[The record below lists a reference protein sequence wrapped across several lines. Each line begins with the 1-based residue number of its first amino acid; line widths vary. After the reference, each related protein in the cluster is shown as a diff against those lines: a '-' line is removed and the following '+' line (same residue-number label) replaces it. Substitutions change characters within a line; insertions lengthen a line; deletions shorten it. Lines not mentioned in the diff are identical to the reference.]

1 MKIDTTQIPNFDALP
16 DDAKTAILGMEFA
29 DAPDMSR
36 FVEKSVFDK
45 KASEASE
52 LSKQLKAKMT
62 DDEKSAAERD
72 AKWAEMEAKLAELEK
87 EKLVSTYKAS
97 YLALGY
103 DDALATETAKA
114 MAEGNTAKVFE
125 NQKKAAEAAEKRI
138 KAELMKNN
146 PHPGGAGG
154 GSEAEKSEADK
165 IAERIANERAGADAK
180 SKDILSKF
188 IK

>member
-16 DDAKTAILGMEFA
+16 DDAKNAILGMEFA
-29 DAPDMSR
+29 DAPDMSK

-72 AKWAEMEAKLAELEK
+72 AKWAEMEAKLAALEK
-87 EKLVSTYKAS
+87 EKLESTYKAS

-114 MAEGNTAKVFE
+114 MAAGNTEKVFE
-125 NQKKAAEAAEKRI
+125 NQKKAAEAAEKRL
-138 KAELMKNN
+138 KAELLKGTPRPDN
-146 PHPGGAGG
+146 AGG
-154 GSEAEKSEADK
+154 NDNTEPDNVK
-165 IAERIANERAGADAK
+165 RAKELGRRGLTPRK
-180 SKDILSKF
+180 TPTIF
-188 IK
+188 

>member
-1 MKIDTTQIPNFDALP
+1 MKIDTTQIPNFDTLP
-16 DDAKTAILGMEFA
+16 DEAKAAILGMEFA
-29 DAPDMSR
+29 DTPDMSK

-72 AKWAEMEAKLAELEK
+72 AKWAEMEAKVAQLEQ
-87 EKLVSTYKAS
+87 EKLESTYKAS

-114 MAEGNTAKVFE
+114 MAAGDTAKVFE
-125 NQKKAAEAAEKRI
+125 NQRKAAEAAEKKLR
-138 KAELMKNN
+138 AELMKNN

-154 GSEAEKSEADK
+154 GDTKTEDPGVELARRLGKAKADSQK
-165 IAERIANERAGADAK
+165 DSN
-180 SKDILSKF
+180 DILKNYL
-188 IK
+188 

>member
-16 DDAKTAILGMEFA
+16 DDTKNAILGMEFA
-29 DAPDMSR
+29 DAPDMSK

-52 LSKQLKAKMT
+52 LSKQLKAQMS
-62 DDEKSAAERD
+62 DEQRAAAERE
-72 AKWAEMEAKLAELEK
+72 AKWTEMEAKLAALEK
-87 EKLVSTYKAS
+87 EKLESTYKAS

-138 KAELMKNN
+138 KADLMKNN

-154 GSEAEKSEADK
+154 GDGKTED
-165 IAERIANERAGADAK
+165 AGVELARRLGKAKADAQK
-180 SKDILSKF
+180 DSNDILK
-188 IK
+188 KYL